1 MPDNIAYQ
9 PGSGNWIIQDDG
21 EGPDFGH
28 NNDIRVC
35 TDDGQDSDDLAD
47 ACARIITLNDLSA
60 ETTGGAFDATGTRYL
75 LQRSTQCHRSW
86 GFEVIDW
93 KNVN

>member
-60 ETTGGAFDATGTRYL
+60 ETTGGAFDATGTRFFFSV
-75 LQRSTQCHRSW
+75 QH
-86 GFEVIDW
+86 
-93 KNVN
+93 NVTGHGVSR